1 MNKESTSNLLQVV
14 KNALQSVIAKMK
26 ITRKK
31 SKKLTK
37 ADKKLAREQFLRG
50 IMGIG
55 LLFVVVSIAYSTA
68 VIFIGVD
75 SIASKI
81 ALLPQVIFALYTL
94 YKAFSQFYK

>member
-1 MNKESTSNLLQVV
+1 MNKQSASNLLQVV
-14 KNALQSVIAKMK
+14 KNVPKNVINKMK
-26 ITRKK
+26 TNRKK

-37 ADKKLAREQFLRG
+37 AEKKLAREQFLRG

-75 SIASKI
+75 SLASKI